1 MKRLTI
7 IGSTGSVG
15 KNTLR
20 VVEHLQGRFEV
31 FGLAARSNVEVL
43 ARQVAIFKPRVVALA
58 DAASVDS
65 FVAECRRNG
74 AACPEILGGAEGVRL
89 IAEAP
94 ESDVVISA
102 AVGAAGLEPTYAAL
116 RAGKRVA
123 LANKEAMVVAGE
135 LLGKTASQFGGL
147 ILPVDSE
154 HNAIDQCLRAGK
166 QNEVRKLILTAS
178 GGPFRTTPAE
188 DFGGITPE
196 EALNHPTWKMGR
208 RITIDSATLI
218 NKGFEVIEAS
228 WLFNIP
234 AEAIEVIVHPQSVV
248 HSMVEFVDGSIVAQI
263 GTADMRV
270 PIQYAL
276 TYPERLASPVA
287 ALDWASVTS
296 LEFAL
301 PDREKFP
308 CIGMAYQALEMG
320 GTAPAVLNAADE
332 IAVGEFLDRKI
343 SFTDVPR
350 IIRDTLAAHDP
361 VPADSVEA
369 VLEAD
374 RWAREYATTSRASS

>member
-228 WLFNIP
+228 WLFDIP

>member
-1 MKRLTI
+1 
-7 IGSTGSVG
+7 
-15 KNTLR
+15 
-20 VVEHLQGRFEV
+20 
-31 FGLAARSNVEVL
+31 
-43 ARQVAIFKPRVVALA
+43 
-58 DAASVDS
+58 
-65 FVAECRRNG
+65 
-74 AACPEILGGAEGVRL
+74 
-89 IAEAP
+89 
-94 ESDVVISA
+94 
-102 AVGAAGLEPTYAAL
+102 
-116 RAGKRVA
+116 
-123 LANKEAMVVAGE
+123 
-135 LLGKTASQFGGL
+135 
-147 ILPVDSE
+147 
-154 HNAIDQCLRAGK
+154 
-166 QNEVRKLILTAS
+166 LILTAS

>member
-31 FGLAARSNVEVL
+31 FGLAARSNVEAL

-58 DAASVDS
+58 DASSVDS

-74 AACPEILGGAEGVRL
+74 TACPEILGGAEGVRS

-188 DFGGITPE
+188 DFGSITPE

-228 WLFNIP
+228 WLFDIP

-248 HSMVEFVDGSIVAQI
+248 HSMVEFVDGSVVAQI

-276 TYPERLASPVA
+276 TYPERLVSPVA

-332 IAVGEFLDRKI
+332 IAVGEFLGRKI
-343 SFTDVPR
+343 SFTDVPL

>member
-228 WLFNIP
+228 WLFDIP

-248 HSMVEFVDGSIVAQI
+248 HSMVEFVDGSVVAQI

>member
-276 TYPERLASPVA
+276 TYPERLVSPVA